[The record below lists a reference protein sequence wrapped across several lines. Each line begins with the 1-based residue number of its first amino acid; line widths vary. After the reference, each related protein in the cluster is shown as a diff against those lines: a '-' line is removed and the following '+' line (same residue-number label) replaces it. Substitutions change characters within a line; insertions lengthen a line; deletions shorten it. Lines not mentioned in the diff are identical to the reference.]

1 MIFENATKYNDY
13 LREDNYSAKH
23 THALPSF
30 QGSMF
35 FDMDEGSD
43 GKDTCVKALFGRGY
57 ILKDGAY
64 IGDFIKFVEKYMETH
79 VGHEFLI
86 PIRVR
91 VLAKP
96 GKTYRDLPLDAALP
110 TIKRIASEFKKFAVN
125 VRYPQNGELVEQWDR
140 RGTFR
145 YLMWVTFP
153 NSFSEFLGINLTD
166 KEVVKK
172 FNKPIAIISKS
183 PASMITAE
191 ILATKFPALY
201 RKTTQKSASIL
212 MPTFITNTDVQCV
225 EKVLNENSRNNRAAL
240 FSLFL
245 DNEKEIEATE
255 RTSITTCG
263 LISSGAGLG
272 SVDSIKRAINDA
284 ITRIESFRKVLVG
297 LEKIEEMCKGEK
309 KKMVFTKALAKYAD
323 EHYMEYEQSTTK
335 FWEAVR
341 GIKHGRVEDFDIE
354 EEVEESEPEEV
365 HED

>member
-1 MIFENATKYNDY
+1 MIFENATKYNSY
-13 LREDNYSAKH
+13 LREDSYSKKH

-30 QGSMF
+30 QGNMYF
-35 FDMDEGSD
+35 EMDEGAD
-43 GKDTCVKALFGRGY
+43 GKDTCAKALFGRGY
-57 ILKDGAY
+57 ALKDSAY
-64 IGDFIKFVEKYMETH
+64 IGDFIKFVETFMETH

-91 VLAKP
+91 VTARP
-96 GKTYRDLPLDAALP
+96 GRTYRDLPLDAALP
-110 TIKRIASEFKKFAVN
+110 TIKNIAAEFKKFAVN

-153 NSFSEFLGINLTD
+153 NSFSEFLGLNLTD
-166 KEVVKK
+166 KEVVTK
-172 FNKPIAIISKS
+172 FTKPINLISKS

-201 RKTTQKSASIL
+201 RKTTKKSAGIL
-212 MPTFITNTDVQCV
+212 IPTFVTSTDVECV
-225 EKVLNENSRNNRAAL
+225 EKVLNENSKDNRAAL

-245 DNEKEIEATE
+245 SNENEIKAAEK
-255 RTSITTCG
+255 TSITTCG
-263 LISSGAGLG
+263 LISSSAGLG
-272 SVDSIKRAINDA
+272 SVDAIKRAINDA
-284 ITRIESFRKVLVG
+284 ISKIESFRKVLVG

-309 KKMVFTKALAKYAD
+309 KKMVFTKALAKYAN

-354 EEVEESEPEEV
+354 EEVEESEPKEV